1 MALREFTDTAG
12 RTWQVWDTVPETAH
26 EEQIFRQSTRLQ
38 ADAERRATDDEP
50 GAAVLPNRR
59 FGPGREGGWL
69 TFMTSTSGGE
79 DKRRLSP
86 IPPGWADATEAELV
100 AYMAQAE
107 PVHLGER
114 AARLL
119 ATHEPTPEALDRE
132 EPRDDGPSA

>member
-79 DKRRLSP
+79 DKRRPQPDPSGLGRCDRGRARGVHGASGARPPRRAGRSSP
-86 IPPGWADATEAELV
+86 GDP
-100 AYMAQAE
+100 
-107 PVHLGER
+107 
-114 AARLL
+114 
-119 ATHEPTPEALDRE
+119 
-132 EPRDDGPSA
+132 